1 VAHFDSPMGSEGV
14 PFLFDSFAVS
24 GSAEMEKVLTQGWTV
39 PAAVTPDKRRR
50 DMPIEN
56 LVVTFD

>member
-1 VAHFDSPMGSEGV
+1 MGSEGV